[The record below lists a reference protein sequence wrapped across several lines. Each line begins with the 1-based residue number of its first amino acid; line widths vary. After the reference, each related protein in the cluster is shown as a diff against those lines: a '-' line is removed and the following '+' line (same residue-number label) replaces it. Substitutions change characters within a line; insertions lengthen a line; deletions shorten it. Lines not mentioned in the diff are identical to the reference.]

1 LDGLRT
7 VAVTACAPVRDAPAS
22 AVVDTFIASR
32 HQHGLLRSAV
42 VASGATIA
50 VLAVVLAVL
59 VVTLGAQRDANRRV
73 RRAEQVLRVSL
84 AAERS
89 VVDTETALRGY
100 LITLDRSFLGPYRTG
115 APGALRSTQ
124 RLIDLTAG
132 DPAQQA
138 AARRIRGQVSAY
150 VNGYARQL
158 VALAAA
164 APQEARTPARTA
176 DGRRRVDAIRAGFDA
191 LTATERARLDA
202 RTRSADAGATRAVV
216 VGVGGLLVL
225 LVLVGAFGWYVA
237 RRIARPVRDISIAAG
252 QVAAGDLAVRV
263 PEGGAGELD
272 SLARAFNAMAASL
285 AQAQDALRRRAD
297 ELEASGRRTAALLEP
312 VFEQAPAGL
321 AVFDEQMRFVRVNA
335 ALAEMDGVAPA
346 EHLGHTIGDVLPGMA
361 GELGARLRDVIAERR
376 TITDA
381 ELEGTTR
388 TRPGEPRV
396 WRASYFPVLAD
407 DGPAIGSGAIF
418 VDITEHR
425 RAARERR
432 RLLVA
437 ERLAAAHTARLHEI
451 TSRLSRAVGAG
462 DVAQVVVDQGV
473 AALRA
478 QAGVVVLL
486 HPRASELRL
495 AAQDGYDEREALDWR
510 DLPLAD
516 PTPLA
521 EAVREGR
528 VVAVVGRPELRERYP
543 ARARVLERPG
553 HRSWIAA
560 PIRVGGDVR
569 GGALFA
575 FGVSRRLPDDD
586 MRLLELLL
594 AQAGPAL
601 DRAALYERQRH
612 IASTLQRGL
621 LPAHLPEIPGIDIA
635 AVYRP
640 AGDGNEVGGD
650 FYDVVPTSGG
660 RFVVAIGDVQGK
672 GPEAAALTGLVRH
685 TLRAETLHEGDP
697 AHLLRMLNRVVHRDD
712 TDRFCTVALAAIEPG
727 ARGVRV
733 RVACG
738 GHLPP
743 IVTRRDE
750 APAEVAC
757 RGTLLGVEEEIDVV
771 CEDLELGLGDGL
783 VLYTDGVLDAAAP
796 STTLTAAHLVALLAD
811 APDASPHDL
820 AWRLHDAAVGDADT
834 PRDDIAIVAL
844 RVTSGDPLTAAA
856 APAARAR

>member
-1 LDGLRT
+1 MR
-7 VAVTACAPVRDAPAS
+7 APAP
-22 AVVDTFIASR
+22 AVVDTPIASR
-32 HQHGLLRSAV
+32 NEHGLLRSAV

-50 VLAVVLAVL
+50 VLGVVLVMLAV
-59 VVTLGAQRDANRRV
+59 TFAAERDANR
-73 RRAEQVLRVSL
+73 QVDRTQRILRVAL
-84 AAERS
+84 AGERS
-89 VVDTETALRGY
+89 VVDIETALRGY
-100 LITLDRSFLGPYRTG
+100 VITLDRSFLGPYRTG
-115 APGALRSTQ
+115 VPTATRATQ
-124 RLIDLTAG
+124 RLVELTAP
-132 DPAQQA
+132 DADDQA
-138 AARRIRGQVSAY
+138 VARRLRAEVAAYIRD
-150 VNGYARQL
+150 YARPL
-158 VALAAA
+158 AGLAATS
-164 APQEARTPARTA
+164 PDQARSTTMIEE
-176 DGRRRVDAIRAGFDA
+176 GRRRVDAIRADFDR
-191 LTATERARLDA
+191 LTAGERRHLAE
-202 RTRSADAGATRAVV
+202 RSAGADRAARRAVV

-252 QVAAGDLAVRV
+252 RVAAGDLEVRV
-263 PEGGAGELD
+263 PEGGPGDLD
-272 SLARAFNAMAASL
+272 RLSRAFNAMAASL
-285 AQAQDALRRRAD
+285 AEAQDALRRRAD

-335 ALAEMDGVAPA
+335 ALARMDGVPQE
-346 EHLGHTIGDVLPGMA
+346 EHLGRTIGEVLPGMA

-381 ELEGTTR
+381 ELEGRTR
-388 TRPGEPRV
+388 ARPGEARV

-407 DGPAIGSGAIF
+407 EGPPMGSGAIF
-418 VDITEHR
+418 VDITDHR
-425 RAARERR
+425 RAERERR

-437 ERLAAAHTARLHEI
+437 ERLAAAHTARLQEI
-451 TSRLSRAVGAG
+451 TSRLSRAAGAG

-486 HPRASELRL
+486 ERGSSELRL

-510 DLPLAD
+510 DLPLSDTA
-516 PTPLA
+516 PLA

-528 VVAVVGRPELRERYP
+528 VVAVVGRRELRERYP
-543 ARARVLERPG
+543 ARAHVLERPG

-560 PIRVGGDVR
+560 PIRVGGEVR

-575 FGVSRRLPDDD
+575 FGVSRRLPDED

-612 IASTLQRGL
+612 IASTLQRSL

-685 TLRAETLHEGDP
+685 TLRAETLHDADP

-727 ARGVRV
+727 SRARAGARRLRRPPAADRHPARRGAGRGRLPRDAARRRGGDRRRLRGPRARPRRRPRPLHRRRARRGRADDDADGRAPRRAARRGGG
-733 RVACG
+733 RVAARDWPG
-738 GHLPP
+738 AST
-743 IVTRRDE
+743 TRPSA
-750 APAEVAC
+750 APTS
-757 RGTLLGVEEEIDVV
+757 RGT
-771 CEDLELGLGDGL
+771 
-783 VLYTDGVLDAAAP
+783 
-796 STTLTAAHLVALLAD
+796 
-811 APDASPHDL
+811 
-820 AWRLHDAAVGDADT
+820 
-834 PRDDIAIVAL
+834 
-844 RVTSGDPLTAAA
+844 TSRSSRCG
-856 APAARAR
+856 

>member
-1 LDGLRT
+1 
-7 VAVTACAPVRDAPAS
+7 
-22 AVVDTFIASR
+22 
-32 HQHGLLRSAV
+32 
-42 VASGATIA
+42 
-50 VLAVVLAVL
+50 
-59 VVTLGAQRDANRRV
+59 
-73 RRAEQVLRVSL
+73 
-84 AAERS
+84 
-89 VVDTETALRGY
+89 
-100 LITLDRSFLGPYRTG
+100 
-115 APGALRSTQ
+115 
-124 RLIDLTAG
+124 
-132 DPAQQA
+132 
-138 AARRIRGQVSAY
+138 
-150 VNGYARQL
+150 
-158 VALAAA
+158 
-164 APQEARTPARTA
+164 
-176 DGRRRVDAIRAGFDA
+176 
-191 LTATERARLDA
+191 
-202 RTRSADAGATRAVV
+202 
-216 VGVGGLLVL
+216 
-225 LVLVGAFGWYVA
+225 
-237 RRIARPVRDISIAAG
+237 
-252 QVAAGDLAVRV
+252 
-263 PEGGAGELD
+263 
-272 SLARAFNAMAASL
+272 MAASL
-285 AQAQDALRRRAD
+285 AEAQDALRRRAD
-297 ELEASGRRTAALLEP
+297 ELEAIGRRTAALLEP

-335 ALAEMDGVAPA
+335 ALARMDGVPQE
-346 EHLGHTIGDVLPGMA
+346 EHLGRTIGEVLPGMA

-381 ELEGTTR
+381 ELEGRTR
-388 TRPGEPRV
+388 ARPGEARV

-407 DGPAIGSGAIF
+407 EGPPIGSGAIF
-418 VDITEHR
+418 VDITDHR
-425 RAARERR
+425 RAERERR

-437 ERLAAAHTARLHEI
+437 ERLAAAHTARLQEI

-486 HPRASELRL
+486 ERGSSELRL

-510 DLPLAD
+510 DLPLSDTA
-516 PTPLA
+516 PLA

-528 VVAVVGRPELRERYP
+528 VVAVVGRRELRERYP
-543 ARARVLERPG
+543 ARAHVLERPG

-560 PIRVGGDVR
+560 PIRVGGEVR

-575 FGVSRRLPDDD
+575 FGVSRRLPDED

-685 TLRAETLHEGDP
+685 TLRAETLHDADP

-727 ARGVRV
+727 SRHVRV

-750 APAEVAC
+750 APAGGRLPRDAARRRGGDRRRLRGPRARPRRRPRPVHRRRARRGRADDDADGRAPPDAARRGGGRVAARPGLAPPRRGRRRRRQAAGRHRDRRAAGDVRGAARRRAGHRRGARC
-757 RGTLLGVEEEIDVV
+757 RAI
-771 CEDLELGLGDGL
+771 
-783 VLYTDGVLDAAAP
+783 AAP
-796 STTLTAAHLVALLAD
+796 S
-811 APDASPHDL
+811 
-820 AWRLHDAAVGDADT
+820 
-834 PRDDIAIVAL
+834 
-844 RVTSGDPLTAAA
+844 
-856 APAARAR
+856 PAARSSAPPGGCP

>member
-1 LDGLRT
+1 M
-7 VAVTACAPVRDAPAS
+7 
-22 AVVDTFIASR
+22 
-32 HQHGLLRSAV
+32 
-42 VASGATIA
+42 ASGATIA
-50 VLAVVLAVL
+50 VLGVVLVMLAV
-59 VVTLGAQRDANRRV
+59 TFAAERDANR
-73 RRAEQVLRVSL
+73 QVDRTERILRVAL
-84 AAERS
+84 AGERS
-89 VVDTETALRGY
+89 VVDIETALRGY
-100 LITLDRSFLGPYRTG
+100 VITRDRSFLGPYRTG
-115 APGALRSTQ
+115 VPTATRATQ
-124 RLIDLTAG
+124 RLVELTAP
-132 DPAQQA
+132 DPNDQA
-138 AARRIRGQVSAY
+138 VARRLRAEVAAYIRD
-150 VNGYARQL
+150 YARL
-158 VALAAA
+158 LERLAATSPDQA
-164 APQEARTPARTA
+164 RSTTTIEA
-176 DGRRRVDAIRAGFDA
+176 GRRRVDAIRADFDR
-191 LTATERARLDA
+191 LTAGERRHLAA
-202 RTRSADAGATRAVV
+202 RSAGADRAARRAVV

-252 QVAAGDLAVRV
+252 RVAAGDLGVRV
-263 PEGGAGELD
+263 PEGGPGDLD
-272 SLARAFNAMAASL
+272 RLSRAFNAMAASL
-285 AQAQDALRRRAD
+285 AEAQDALRRRAD

-335 ALAEMDGVAPA
+335 ALARMDGVPQE
-346 EHLGHTIGDVLPGMA
+346 EHLGRTIGEVLPGMA

-381 ELEGTTR
+381 ELEGR
-388 TRPGEPRV
+388 TRARAGEARV
-396 WRASYFPVLAD
+396 WRASYFAVLAD
-407 DGPAIGSGAIF
+407 EGPPIGSGAIF
-418 VDITEHR
+418 VDITDHR
-425 RAARERR
+425 RAERERR

-437 ERLAAAHTARLHEI
+437 ERLAAAHTARLQEI
-451 TSRLSRAVGAG
+451 TSRLSRAAGAG

-486 HPRASELRL
+486 ERGSSELWL
-495 AAQDGYDEREALDWR
+495 AAQDGYDEREILDWR
-510 DLPLAD
+510 DLPLSDTA
-516 PTPLA
+516 PLA

-528 VVAVVGRPELRERYP
+528 VVAVIGRRELRERYP
-543 ARARVLERPG
+543 ARAHVLERPG

-560 PIRVGGDVR
+560 PIRVGGRVR

-612 IASTLQRGL
+612 IASTLQRSL

-685 TLRAETLHEGDP
+685 TLRAETLHDADP

-727 ARGVRV
+727 SRPVRV
-733 RVACG
+733 RIACG

-743 IVTRRDE
+743 ILTRRDE

-796 STTLTAAHLVALLAD
+796 ITTLTASHLLALLAE
-811 APDASPHDL
+811 AADASPHDM
-820 AWRLHDAAVGDADT
+820 AWRLHDAAVGGAEK

-844 RVTSGDPLTAAA
+844 QVTSAEPLLVAPPAEGTAVT
-856 APAARAR
+856 APSPGRRRSARVGGSP